1 MHNDVSQGGSAAG
14 KETLMEKKPVSL
26 SAGEWRI
33 MECLWEQ
40 SPRTLT
46 EMVRALGPVTG
57 WSKSTIVT
65 MVGRLE
71 VKGAVAYTEGRKARQ
86 YAPTIPREQ
95 AALQETESLLH
106 RVYRGSVGM
115 MVNTLADGRGL
126 SREDIA
132 DLTAIQI
139 GRAHV

>member
-1 MHNDVSQGGSAAG
+1 
-14 KETLMEKKPVSL
+14 MEKKPVSL

-95 AALQETESLLH
+95 AALQETESLLR
-106 RVYRGSVGM
+106 RVYRGSVGLL
-115 MVNTLADGRGL
+115 VNTMADGRGL
-126 SREDIA
+126 TEEDLQA
-132 DLTAIQI
+132 LSAILE
-139 GRAHV
+139 RARGEEA

>member
-1 MHNDVSQGGSAAG
+1 MGRQ
-14 KETLMEKKPVSL
+14 LSL
-26 SAGEWRI
+26 SAGEWQI
-33 MECLWEQ
+33 MECLWEK
-40 SPRTLT
+40 SPRTLM
-46 EMVRALGPVTG
+46 EMVRELSPSTG
-57 WSKSTIVT
+57 WHKSTVVT

-71 VKGAVAYTEGRKARQ
+71 AKGAVGYIEGGRARL
-86 YAPTIPREQ
+86 YSPSISRDQ

-132 DLTAIQI
+132 DLTAILE
-139 GRAHV
+139 RAREEQA

>member
-1 MHNDVSQGGSAAG
+1 MSQ
-14 KETLMEKKPVSL
+14 THISL
-26 SAGEWRI
+26 SAGEWQI
-33 MECLWEQ
+33 MECLWEK
-40 SPRTLT
+40 SPRTLM
-46 EMVRALGPVTG
+46 EMVRELSPSTG
-57 WSKSTIVT
+57 WHKSTVVT

-71 VKGAVAYTEGRKARQ
+71 AKGAVGYIEGGRARL
-86 YAPTIPREQ
+86 YSPSISRDQ

-132 DLTAIQI
+132 DLTAILE
-139 GRAHV
+139 RAREEQA

>member
-1 MHNDVSQGGSAAG
+1 
-14 KETLMEKKPVSL
+14 MEKKPVSL

-95 AALQETESLLH
+95 AALQETESLLR
-106 RVYRGSVGM
+106 RVYRGSVGLL
-115 MVNTLADGRGL
+115 VNTLADGRGL
-126 SREDIA
+126 TEEDLQA
-132 DLTAIQI
+132 LSAILE
-139 GRAHV
+139 RARGEEA

>member
-1 MHNDVSQGGSAAG
+1 MSKTHI
-14 KETLMEKKPVSL
+14 SL
-26 SAGEWRI
+26 SAGEWQI

-40 SPRTLT
+40 SPRTLM
-46 EMVRALGPVTG
+46 EMVHALSPTTG

-71 VKGAVAYTEGRKARQ
+71 AKGALTYTEGGRARQ
-86 YAPTIPREQ
+86 YAPAVPREQ
-95 AALQETESLLH
+95 AALEETESLLR

-126 SREDIA
+126 TDEDIEELSA
-132 DLTAIQI
+132 VLEKA
-139 GRAHV
+139 RRERK

>member
-1 MHNDVSQGGSAAG
+1 
-14 KETLMEKKPVSL
+14 MERSISL

-33 MECLWEQ
+33 MEGLWEKH
-40 SPRTLT
+40 PRTLT
-46 EMVRALGPVTG
+46 ELVRELGPDTG

-71 VKGAVAYTEGRKARQ
+71 AKGAVTYTEGGRARL
-86 YAPTIPREQ
+86 YAPAVPRER
-95 AALQETESLLH
+95 AALEETESLLR

-126 SREDIA
+126 TDEDIA
-132 DLTAIQI
+132 ELSAVLEKARRERQ
-139 GRAHV
+139 

>member
-1 MHNDVSQGGSAAG
+1 MDQ
-14 KETLMEKKPVSL
+14 KPVSL

-106 RVYRGSVGM
+106 RGSVGM

-132 DLTAIQI
+132 DLTAILE
-139 GRAHV
+139 RAREEQA

>member
-1 MHNDVSQGGSAAG
+1 MHPS
-14 KETLMEKKPVSL
+14 VSL

-33 MECLWEQ
+33 MERLWEKH
-40 SPRTLT
+40 PRTLT
-46 EMVRALGPVTG
+46 ELVRELGPDTG

-71 VKGAVAYTEGRKARQ
+71 AKGAVRYTEGGRARL
-86 YAPTIPREQ
+86 YAPAVPREQ
-95 AALQETESLLH
+95 AALEETESLLR

-126 SREDIA
+126 TEADIEELSAVLEKARRE
-132 DLTAIQI
+132 
-139 GRAHV
+139 RE

>member
-1 MHNDVSQGGSAAG
+1 MIVERSI
-14 KETLMEKKPVSL
+14 SL

-33 MECLWEQ
+33 MERLWDRHPQ
-40 SPRTLT
+40 TLT
-46 EMVRALGPVTG
+46 ELVRALGADTG

-71 VKGAVAYTEGRKARQ
+71 AKGAVTRTEGGRARL
-86 YAPTIPREQ
+86 YAPAVPRER
-95 AALQETESLLH
+95 AALEETESLLH

-126 SREDIA
+126 TDQDIEELSAVLERARRE
-132 DLTAIQI
+132 
-139 GRAHV
+139 RK

>member
-1 MHNDVSQGGSAAG
+1 
-14 KETLMEKKPVSL
+14 MEKKPVSL

-71 VKGAVAYTEGRKARQ
+71 VKGAVAYTVGRKARQ

-132 DLTAIQI
+132 DLTAILE
-139 GRAHV
+139 RAREEQA

>member
-1 MHNDVSQGGSAAG
+1 MNRSI
-14 KETLMEKKPVSL
+14 TL

-33 MECLWEQ
+33 MERLWER

-46 EMVRALGPVTG
+46 ELVRELGPETG

-71 VKGAVAYTEGRKARQ
+71 GKGALTYTEGGRARQ
-86 YAPTIPREQ
+86 YAPAVPREQ
-95 AALQETESLLH
+95 AALEETESLLR

-115 MVNTLADGRGL
+115 MMSAMAQRQEL
-126 SREDIA
+126 SGDEIA
-132 DLTAIQI
+132 ELRAILDQAEK
-139 GRAHV
+139 GGPQ